1 MKIPRTKI
9 PKIVPLCTT
18 CGGKATTTLGTPYA
32 EGYFRR
38 HRCADTGCATSFYSL
53 TPYGGGAAK
62 LSALP
67 FKDRELTEFEAE
79 LRLQWWRELGTG
91 VVTME
96 VTTSAFLERVK
107 GALEKKEYERTPQDE
122 MIVAVFDGLKQEIE
136 QMDAQDEKE

>member
-1 MKIPRTKI
+1 MVER
-9 PKIVPLCTT
+9 V
-18 CGGKATTTLGTPYA
+18 
-32 EGYFRR
+32 
-38 HRCADTGCATSFYSL
+38 
-53 TPYGGGAAK
+53 
-62 LSALP
+62 
-67 FKDRELTEFEAE
+67 
-79 LRLQWWRELGTG
+79 GTG